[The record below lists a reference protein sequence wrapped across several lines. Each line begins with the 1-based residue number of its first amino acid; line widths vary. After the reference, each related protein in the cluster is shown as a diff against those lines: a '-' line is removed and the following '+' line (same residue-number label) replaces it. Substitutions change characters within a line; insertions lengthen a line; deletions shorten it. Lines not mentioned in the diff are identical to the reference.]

1 MDRSTAYTWLL
12 DTVEPDTTPAVSQA
26 TIDAALDAARVVDAA
41 GLAPIDTGY
50 TETIDPWYAAG
61 LIFEA
66 KARKALLANTGQVSS
81 FTSEGSSFTL
91 NPGLSAADLNQ
102 LAAEAFHKSTVGG
115 AVSVIHLEPSGT
127 LNPPRSFPWT

>member
-1 MDRSTAYTWLL
+1 MDRITAYMWLL
-12 DTVEPDTTPAVSQA
+12 DTVEPNTTPAVSQ
-26 TIDAALDAARVVDAA
+26 TVIDAALDAARIVDAA
-41 GLAPIDTGY
+41 GLAPIATGY
-50 TETIDPWYAAG
+50 VETIDPWYAAG
-61 LIFEA
+61 VLFEA
-66 KARKALLANTGQVSS
+66 KARKALLSNTGQVSS

-91 NPGLSAADLNQ
+91 TPGLSAADLNR

>member
-1 MDRSTAYTWLL
+1 MDRITAYMWLL
-12 DTVEPDTTPAVSQA
+12 DTVEPNTTPAVSQ
-26 TIDAALDAARVVDAA
+26 TVIDAALDAARIVDAA

-91 NPGLSAADLNQ
+91 TPGLTAADLNQ

>member
-1 MDRSTAYTWLL
+1 M
-12 DTVEPDTTPAVSQA
+12 
-26 TIDAALDAARVVDAA
+26 
-41 GLAPIDTGY
+41 
-50 TETIDPWYAAG
+50 
-61 LIFEA
+61 
-66 KARKALLANTGQVSS
+66 SS

-91 NPGLSAADLNQ
+91 TPGLSAADLNQ

>member
-1 MDRSTAYTWLL
+1 MDRTTAYIWLL
-12 DTVEPDTTPAVSQA
+12 DTVDPDTTPAVSQA
-26 TIDAALDAARVVDAA
+26 VIDAALDAARVVDSS
-41 GLAPIDTGY
+41 GRAPIADGY
-50 TETIDPWYAAG
+50 VETIDAWYAAG
-61 LIFEA
+61 ILFEA

-91 NPGLSAADLNQ
+91 TPGLTAADLNQ

>member
-1 MDRSTAYTWLL
+1 MDRITAYMWLL
-12 DTVEPDTTPAVSQA
+12 DTVEPDTAPAVSQ
-26 TIDAALDAARVVDAA
+26 TVIDAALDAARVVDAA
-41 GLAPIDTGY
+41 GLAPIATGY

-61 LIFEA
+61 ILFEA
-66 KARKALLANTGQVSS
+66 KARKALLSNTGQVSS

-91 NPGLSAADLNQ
+91 TPGLSAADLNQ
-102 LAAEAFHKSTVGG
+102 LAAEAFSKSTVGG

>member
-1 MDRSTAYTWLL
+1 MDRITAYMWLL
-12 DTVEPDTTPAVSQA
+12 DTAEPNTTPTVSQ
-26 TIDAALDAARVVDAA
+26 TVIDAALDAARIVDAA

-61 LIFEA
+61 ILFEA
-66 KARKALLANTGQVSS
+66 KARKAMLANTGQVSS

-91 NPGLSAADLNQ
+91 TPGLSAADLNR
-102 LAAEAFHKSTVGG
+102 LAADAFNKSTVGG

>member
-1 MDRSTAYTWLL
+1 MDRITAYMWLL
-12 DTVEPDTTPAVSQA
+12 DTVEPNTTPAMSQ
-26 TIDAALDAARVVDAA
+26 TVIDAALDAARVVDAA

-61 LIFEA
+61 ILFEA

-81 FTSEGSSFTL
+81 FTAEGSSFTL
-91 NPGLSAADLNQ
+91 TPGLSAADLNQ

>member
-1 MDRSTAYTWLL
+1 MDRTTAYTWLL
-12 DTVEPDTTPAVSQA
+12 DTVEPNTTPAVSQT
-26 TIDAALDAARVVDAA
+26 TIDAALDAARIVDAA

-50 TETIDPWYAAG
+50 VETIDPWYAAG
-61 LIFEA
+61 VLFEA
-66 KARKALLANTGQVSS
+66 KARKALLSNTGQVSS

-91 NPGLSAADLNQ
+91 TPGLSAADLNQ

>member
-1 MDRSTAYTWLL
+1 MDRITAYMWLL
-12 DTVEPDTTPAVSQA
+12 DTAEPNTTPTVSQ
-26 TIDAALDAARVVDAA
+26 TVIDAALDAARIVDAA
-41 GLAPIDTGY
+41 GLAPIADGY

-61 LIFEA
+61 IIFEA

-91 NPGLSAADLNQ
+91 TPGLTAADLNQ

>member
-1 MDRSTAYTWLL
+1 MDRTTAYTWLL
-12 DTVEPDTTPAVSQA
+12 DTVEPDTAPAVSQ
-26 TIDAALDAARVVDAA
+26 TVVDAALDAARIVDAA

-61 LIFEA
+61 TLFES
-66 KARKALLANTGQVSS
+66 KARKALLSNTGQVSS

>member
-1 MDRSTAYTWLL
+1 MDRITAYMWLL
-12 DTVEPDTTPAVSQA
+12 DTVEPNTTPAVSQ
-26 TIDAALDAARVVDAA
+26 TVIDAALDAARIVDAA

-61 LIFEA
+61 LLFEA
-66 KARKALLANTGQVSS
+66 KARKAMLANTGQVSS

-91 NPGLSAADLNQ
+91 APGLSAADLNQ

>member
-1 MDRSTAYTWLL
+1 MDRITAYMWLR
-12 DTVEPDTTPAVSQA
+12 DTVEPNTAPAVSQA
-26 TIDAALDAARVVDAA
+26 TIDAALDAARIVDAA

-61 LIFEA
+61 TLFEA
-66 KARKALLANTGQVSS
+66 KARKALLSNTGQVSS

-91 NPGLSAADLNQ
+91 TPGLSAADLNQ

>member
-1 MDRSTAYTWLL
+1 MDRITAYTWLL
-12 DTVEPDTTPAVSQA
+12 DTVEPNTTPAVSQA
-26 TIDAALDAARVVDAA
+26 TIDAALDAARIVDAA
-41 GLAPIDTGY
+41 GLAPIATGY
-50 TETIDPWYAAG
+50 TETIDAWYAAG
-61 LIFEA
+61 ILFEA

-91 NPGLSAADLNQ
+91 TPGLTAADLNQ

>member
-1 MDRSTAYTWLL
+1 MDRTTAYTWLL
-12 DTVEPDTTPAVSQA
+12 DTVEPDTAPAVSQA
-26 TIDAALDAARVVDAA
+26 TIDAALDAARIVDAA
-41 GLAPIDTGY
+41 GLAPVDTGY

-61 LIFEA
+61 ILFEA
-66 KARKALLANTGQVSS
+66 KARKALLANTGRVSS

-91 NPGLSAADLNQ
+91 TPGLTAADLNQ
-102 LAAEAFHKSTVGG
+102 LAADAFNKSTVGG

>member
-1 MDRSTAYTWLL
+1 MDRITAYMWLL
-12 DTVEPDTTPAVSQA
+12 DTVEPNTTPAMSQ
-26 TIDAALDAARVVDAA
+26 TVIDAALDAARVVDAA

-61 LIFEA
+61 ILFEA

-91 NPGLSAADLNQ
+91 TPGLTAADLNQ

>member
-1 MDRSTAYTWLL
+1 MDRITAYTWLL
-12 DTVEPDTTPAVSQA
+12 DTVDPDTAPAVSQA
-26 TIDAALDAARVVDAA
+26 VIDAALDAARVVDTA
-41 GLAPIDTGY
+41 GRAPIADGY
-50 TETIDPWYAAG
+50 VETIDPWYAAG

-66 KARKALLANTGQVSS
+66 KARKALLANTGLVSS

-91 NPGLSAADLNQ
+91 TPGLTAADLNQ